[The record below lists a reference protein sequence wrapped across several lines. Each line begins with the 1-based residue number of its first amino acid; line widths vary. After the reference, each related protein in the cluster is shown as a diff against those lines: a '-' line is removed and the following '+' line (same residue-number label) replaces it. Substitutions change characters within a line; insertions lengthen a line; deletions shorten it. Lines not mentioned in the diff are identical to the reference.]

1 MIYYRNKE
9 SVGHHEGSTVQ
20 SFGTGLP
27 LAELKEVK
35 PFSHGFQSCFY
46 RPSLIEAS
54 IHSRINIILL
64 AGFQSQLEI
73 ALLFKK
79 KKEENKINKPAF

>member
-54 IHSRINIILL
+54 IHSHINIILL

-79 KKEENKINKPAF
+79 KKKENKINKPAF